1 MDASRCSRGGML
13 VRRTMPSVSD
23 VGRLTPIVLAV
34 AGLVLFVVAAAAGSH
49 ALYGAADLLVGA
61 ALALFA
67 LASQPPDVRSEAA
80 VRGGLGLA
88 AAAAVVDGLLTI
100 SDHVGTATITQVR
113 MLVAGVV
120 VAVLGR

>member
-1 MDASRCSRGGML
+1 
-13 VRRTMPSVSD
+13 MPSVSD

-34 AGLVLFVVAAAAGSH
+34 AGLVLFVVAAAAGSN

-61 ALALFA
+61 ALGLFA
-67 LASQPPDVRSEAA
+67 LAPQPPDVRSEAA

-100 SDHVGTATITQVR
+100 SDHVGTATNILTWVI
-113 MLVAGVV
+113 VAGVI
-120 VAVLGR
+120 VAVFGRGVRR

>member
-1 MDASRCSRGGML
+1 MLTRRNASTTYDA
-13 VRRTMPSVSD
+13 SVSD
-23 VGRLTPIVLAV
+23 VGRLTPIVLVV
-34 AGLVLFVVAAAAGSH
+34 AGLVLFVVAAAAGSN

-67 LASQPPDVRSEAA
+67 LAPQPPDVRSEAA

-100 SDHVGTATITQVR
+100 SDHVGTATNILTWVI
-113 MLVAGVV
+113 VAGVV
-120 VAVLGR
+120 MAVLGRVRR

>member
-1 MDASRCSRGGML
+1 VLTRRNASTTYDA
-13 VRRTMPSVSD
+13 SVSD
-23 VGRLTPIVLAV
+23 VGRLTPIVLVV
-34 AGLVLFVVAAAAGSH
+34 AGLVLFVVAAAAGSN

-67 LASQPPDVRSEAA
+67 LAPQPPDVRSEAA

-100 SDHVGTATITQVR
+100 SDHVGTATNILTWVI
-113 MLVAGVV
+113 VAGVV
-120 VAVLGR
+120 MAVLGRVRR

>member
-1 MDASRCSRGGML
+1 VLTRRNASTTYDA
-13 VRRTMPSVSD
+13 SVSD
-23 VGRLTPIVLAV
+23 VGRLTPIVLVV
-34 AGLVLFVVAAAAGSH
+34 AGLVLFVVAAAAGSN

-67 LASQPPDVRSEAA
+67 LAPQPPDVRSEAA

-100 SDHVGTATITQVR
+100 SDHVGTATNILTWVI
-113 MLVAGVV
+113 VAGVV
-120 VAVLGR
+120 VAVLGRVPR

>member
-1 MDASRCSRGGML
+1 MLTRRNASTTYDA
-13 VRRTMPSVSD
+13 SVSD
-23 VGRLTPIVLAV
+23 VGRLTPIVLVV
-34 AGLVLFVVAAAAGSH
+34 AGLVLLVVAAAAGSN

-67 LASQPPDVRSEAA
+67 LAPQPPDVRSEAA

-100 SDHVGTATITQVR
+100 SDHVGTATNILTWVI
-113 MLVAGVV
+113 VAGVV
-120 VAVLGR
+120 MAVLGRVRR

>member
-1 MDASRCSRGGML
+1 MLTRRNASTTYDA
-13 VRRTMPSVSD
+13 SVSD
-23 VGRLTPIVLAV
+23 VGRLTPIVLVV
-34 AGLVLFVVAAAAGSH
+34 AGLVLFVVAAAAGSN

-67 LASQPPDVRSEAA
+67 LAPQPPDVRSEAA

-100 SDHVGTATITQVR
+100 SDHVGTATNILTWVI
-113 MLVAGVV
+113 VAGIV
-120 VAVLGR
+120 VAVLGRVPR